1 VLGIGVGVDML
12 VPPPPPPPPAP
23 EDKTL
28 VAPFCSDTGVALEFD
43 VCCAAEVVPDAP
55 AELSVI
61 KLCPALPNCDDPIRL
76 AETSG
81 LVEREG
87 SREDSAET
95 IGLGRRLI
103 SAERGDVSGLD
114 PVPEATG
121 LEAGSALASVPEI
134 AGLDDVRILLTP
146 GPEADRLEERAR
158 VAGANDIVRAGDV
171 TGLDEISEVTGTA
184 GVSMR
189 VGSNR
194 MDGTV

>member
-1 VLGIGVGVDML
+1 VLGIGVGVDVL
-12 VPPPPPPPPAP
+12 VPPPAP

-28 VAPFCSDTGVALEFD
+28 VAPFCSDIGVALEFD
-43 VCCAAEVVPDAP
+43 VCCAAEAVPDAP

-87 SREDSAET
+87 SREDSVEA

-114 PVPEATG
+114 PVPEAIG

-146 GPEADRLEERAR
+146 GSEADRLEERAR
-158 VAGANDIVRAGDV
+158 VAGANDIVGAGDV

-184 GVSMR
+184 GVSTR